1 MIAQQTLMQFDHI
14 VTGCRATLEAVP
26 DDRLDWR
33 PHEKSWTL
41 GELATHVAMLPNWTV
56 ATLTMSEFDVA
67 PDGDGPPQNPE
78 LKSSAELVAA
88 LDEGAAAAR
97 ETIAATSDEV
107 FAGTWTLKV
116 AGEDRFSMPKGGRD
130 AELRP
135 RPPDPPPGATG
146 RLPAAPRRAGAPDV
160 RTHGGLSG
168 YVTGRG
174 GAAVSPAASASS
186 AVRSP
191 CRPGG

>member
-1 MIAQQTLMQFDHI
+1 MIAQQVLMQFDHI

-41 GELATHVAMLPNWTV
+41 GALATHVAMLPNWTV

-88 LDEGAAAAR
+88 LDESAAAAR
-97 ETIAATSDEV
+97 ETIEATPDEV

-116 AGEDRFSMPKGGRD
+116 AGEDRFSMPK
-130 AELRP
+130 AVVLRSFVLDHLIHHRAQLGVYLRLLDVP
-135 RPPDPPPGATG
+135 VPQTFGPTADYPDM
-146 RLPAAPRRAGAPDV
+146 
-160 RTHGGLSG
+160 
-168 YVTGRG
+168 
-174 GAAVSPAASASS
+174 
-186 AVRSP
+186 
-191 CRPGG
+191 

>member
-14 VTGCRATLEAVP
+14 VAGCRATLEAVP

-67 PDGDGPPQNPE
+67 PDGDGPPQNPV
-78 LKSSAELVAA
+78 LKSAAELVAA
-88 LDEGAAAAR
+88 LDESVAAAR
-97 ETIAATSDEV
+97 ETIEATSDEV

-116 AGEDRFSMPKGGRD
+116 AGEDRFSMPKTVVMRSFVLDHLIHHRAQLGVY
-130 AELRP
+130 LRLLDVP
-135 RPPDPPPGATG
+135 VPQMFGPTADYPDM
-146 RLPAAPRRAGAPDV
+146 
-160 RTHGGLSG
+160 
-168 YVTGRG
+168 
-174 GAAVSPAASASS
+174 
-186 AVRSP
+186 
-191 CRPGG
+191 